1 MQYDIINDNNIS
13 YYDVLLYGNFGY
25 DGVNKM
31 IKKIDEVSDTYIII
45 DSNCYYDNS
54 VDSQFAKDIVSYVIK
69 NYRYIKRDGDFLIYY
84 KD

>member
-1 MQYDIINDNNIS
+1 M
-13 YYDVLLYGNFGY
+13 VGY
-25 DGVNKM
+25 LASHNGLKGLVIDFNKM